1 MASLRTFSKDWIY
14 TILEN
19 LNTPKTEDPGFYIT
33 LKNLIPKMKLSI
45 EKFSLRVLMV
55 IVG

>member
-19 LNTPKTEDPGFYIT
+19 LNTPKTEDPGFNIT
-33 LKNLIPKMKLSI
+33 LKNLILKMKLSI
-45 EKFSLRVLMV
+45 EKFSLKVLMG

>member
-14 TILEN
+14 TIPEN